1 MNEPG
6 ALRFSIIMNIYNGEA
21 YLREAI
27 DSVLAQTF
35 ADWELILWD
44 DCSTDASAAVCASY
58 ADPRVRY
65 VLADKRVS
73 IAEARNQAIA
83 IARGKWLAF
92 LDQDDIWLPRKLEA
106 QNALIDADGSGGLA
120 LVYGRTLR
128 FDREGKMSSFDPWHG
143 PNRLPEGDIF
153 NELLRKPSF
162 VPLSSAI
169 ILGAAVLELG
179 RIPADIVYCPDYY
192 LFIHITRRYRA
203 ACLQELCCLYRVHPD
218 SMSRTYRRQINEEA
232 LHIIRGVAGPSDSAT
247 VRNRQWVH
255 ETLIGIEEIR
265 GGGAV
270 GAGIMR
276 ILRKG
281 SLLYLMLRP
290 FVALSRRLRHG
301 RIPHL

>member
-1 MNEPG
+1 
-6 ALRFSIIMNIYNGEA
+6 
-21 YLREAI
+21 
-27 DSVLAQTF
+27 VLAQSF

-44 DCSTDASAAVCASY
+44 DCSTDGSAGVCARY
-58 ADPRVRY
+58 TDPRLRY
-65 VLADKRVS
+65 VRADARVS

-83 IARGKWLAF
+83 IARGEWLAF

-106 QNALIDADGSGGLA
+106 QNALIDADRTGRLA

-128 FDREGKMSSFDPWHG
+128 FDRKGKMSSFDPWHG
-143 PNRLPEGDIF
+143 PNRLPEGEIF

-162 VPLSSAI
+162 VPLSSAV
-169 ILGAAVLELG
+169 LLRQAVLDLG

-192 LFIHITRRYRA
+192 LFIHISRHYQA

-232 LHIIRGVAGPSDSAT
+232 LHIIRGVAGPGDGAIL
-247 VRNRQWVH
+247 RNRQWVH

-270 GAGIMR
+270 GPGILR

-281 SLLYLMLRP
+281 SLLYLTLRP
-290 FVALSRRLRHG
+290 FVVLSRRLRHW
-301 RIPHL
+301 RMPHL